1 MAATR
6 PALARV
12 PYASPRCFVG
22 KASVVTMLSAFHAA
36 TETPLKTWMG
46 RREGG
51 NKRKIRIRTIK
62 KAATLLSAELQHA
75 RTPLPRGQPQRACLG
90 APLCPTSQRARWKAP
105 GKRQAKQRQ
114 LKGVR
119 GGSSENTTVGNIDR
133 HPSEHPQHTSARR
146 KLSGRKLT
154 QDAIRVPVKSS
165 TMRMPKTLIA
175 ERVIETMRVQIEPCR
190 CNRTAGNGGG
200 QLAPNIERSRANWDA
215 GAPCQPHLIP
225 THFLMLA
232 SEPESNQDAGWTYHV
247 FAVDGPQGD
256 KVARQVGE
264 RVEEADGVDAD
275 LVRADVVARV
285 VLGQPKRDAVE
296 AEAECHPCVTRRR
309 GWGVGGGKWK
319 QKERA
324 LLVLAPGGPVP
335 AAKRA
340 GAVYSQATAK
350 MAARWSPEASANA
363 KYLEQRTI

>member
-1 MAATR
+1 MVLVRAAVKKKWRHNSRRPRQKQPGRRLVQVRGAEQPVKFCGALTVSKPNVCCPPMAATR

-51 NKRKIRIRTIK
+51 NKKKIRIRTIK

-215 GAPCQPHLIP
+215 G
-225 THFLMLA
+225 
-232 SEPESNQDAGWTYHV
+232 G
-247 FAVDGPQGD
+247 
-256 KVARQVGE
+256 R
-264 RVEEADGVDAD
+264 
-275 LVRADVVARV
+275 
-285 VLGQPKRDAVE
+285 
-296 AEAECHPCVTRRR
+296 
-309 GWGVGGGKWK
+309 
-319 QKERA
+319 
-324 LLVLAPGGPVP
+324 PVP
-335 AAKRA
+335 ATPRAHPFSYARQRA
-340 GAVYSQATAK
+340 GIKPGCRMDVP
-350 MAARWSPEASANA
+350 RICCR
-363 KYLEQRTI
+363 RTTGR